1 MFREMGSLHVQ
12 WAKAYPYSEALA
24 GATAWD
30 ILEKLKTVTDPR
42 HTLNP
47 GVLGLGLD
55 PPAT

>member
-1 MFREMGSLHVQ
+1 MGSLHVQ

-30 ILEKLKTVTDPR
+30 ILEKLKAVTDPR